1 MSRKEG
7 KKKEGE
13 EEEEAVT
20 KKEDEN
26 DNDNGHVSW
35 AEEIS
40 PTTNDTSSTAASTN
54 RCVQKKFNN
63 NNKKDYEDVYDTV
76 DDEKKPPPKKK
87 IYERLWNKMYQNL
100 IAYKKQYRTTIVPK
114 RYKGG
119 QNLGTWVYTQRQ
131 CYKKKEM
138 SIERINYLESIGFV
152 WKIREC
158 VPWVEMYERL
168 VAYKHRHQSTMV
180 PSRYTEDPSLGMW
193 VVKQRVAYKKDKLSE
208 KRTELLNSI
217 DFVWSVKA
225 GK

>member
-1 MSRKEG
+1 
-7 KKKEGE
+7 
-13 EEEEAVT
+13 VT

-40 PTTNDTSSTAASTN
+40 PTTNDNSPTAASTN
-54 RCVQKKFNN
+54 LCVQTKFNN
-63 NNKKDYEDVYDTV
+63 NNKKDYV
-76 DDEKKPPPKKK
+76 
-87 IYERLWNKMYQNL
+87 YERLWNKMYQNL
-100 IAYKKQYRTTIVPK
+100 IAYKKQYRTTFVPK
-114 RYKGG
+114 RYKEG

-168 VAYKHRHQSTMV
+168 VAYKHCHHSTMV

-208 KRTELLNSI
+208 KRTEVLNSI
-217 DFVWSVKA
+217 DFVCSVKT